1 MHTYTFYKDSP
12 LSLSLFLSLSHC
24 LSLSLSISLCLS
36 LCLSVCLSLCPRRS
50 RPCTLYITSVAT
62 TRSNG
67 PVSSSDLVDDDS
79 TPTGSVHVRSGQR
92 LHCRPRFARV
102 TSSAPMPGEDDQ
114 NPTVFRRKS
123 PNKFSVGEAADRSLT
138 SHWHFRN
145 DDCCFRSDLFLDRN
159 LSRTTA
165 NHRQVQFSSVVRHFY
180 SQSRLFGDTMFFRLL
195 RNAGSA
201 TLSSPHILSSI
212 PKLYPLIP
220 FIQFFFIRVRT
231 LALFLCE
238 GPKIARKFNSF
249 INSFNILNRRR
260 IIIFAAPF
268 VRTFFFFCNH

>member
-1 MHTYTFYKDSP
+1 MEDACVDVMSFRNVAIRKDFHWPTFP
-12 LSLSLFLSLSHC
+12 LG
-24 LSLSLSISLCLS
+24 
-36 LCLSVCLSLCPRRS
+36 PRRS

-138 SHWHFRN
+138 
-145 DDCCFRSDLFLDRN
+145 
-159 LSRTTA
+159 
-165 NHRQVQFSSVVRHFY
+165 
-180 SQSRLFGDTMFFRLL
+180 
-195 RNAGSA
+195 
-201 TLSSPHILSSI
+201 
-212 PKLYPLIP
+212 
-220 FIQFFFIRVRT
+220 
-231 LALFLCE
+231 
-238 GPKIARKFNSF
+238 
-249 INSFNILNRRR
+249 
-260 IIIFAAPF
+260 
-268 VRTFFFFCNH
+268 